1 TDVPV
6 LIADDASP
14 GPEIA
19 RLIEALA
26 ARPEVEHAVFVLR
39 QPVNLGFVENVNA
52 SLAAASPGDAVVV
65 NSDCM
70 VGPDW
75 LAGLRTAAYSDTNVA
90 TATALTNQGTIL
102 TVAGWNAGRPGP
114 PAPEEVD
121 TYARELRRTSSRLRP
136 RIPTA
141 IGHCFYVR
149 RDALDLV
156 GGFDC
161 A

>member
-1 TDVPV
+1 TARVTRRGVRSVGSRGTVRARRGEPVVIVPVYGAPDQTTHCLDSIFRHTPTDVPV

-14 GPEIA
+14 GPEIP

-102 TVAGWNAGRPGP
+102 T
-114 PAPEEVD
+114 
-121 TYARELRRTSSRLRP
+121 
-136 RIPTA
+136 
-141 IGHCFYVR
+141 
-149 RDALDLV
+149 
-156 GGFDC
+156 
-161 A
+161 